1 MKRELKKGD
10 MYRPRVHIKKV
21 KNGLPTI
28 IELSGQ
34 RYILEHKDQFKGA
47 KRKWQY
53 QTKRN

>member
-53 QTKRN
+53 QTKKN